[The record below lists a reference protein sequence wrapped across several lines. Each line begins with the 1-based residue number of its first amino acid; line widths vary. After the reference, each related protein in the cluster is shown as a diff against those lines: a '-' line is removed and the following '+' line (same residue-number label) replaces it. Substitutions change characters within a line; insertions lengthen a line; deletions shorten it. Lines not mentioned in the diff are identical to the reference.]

1 MTTYLSIL
9 LVCIAQ
15 GGRDATSRD
24 HNAEARLQFMIRKMD
39 EFQLMLRENPAQ
51 VLTRVTQPLLHY
63 TNPVRAIQLSDGS
76 LFIWLNG
83 KRPVAAACISLRGQ
97 GEVHREFTALSDKPL
112 VCTHNGNAIWLPTS
126 GGLLDRSFNE
136 APAPASSEKLR
147 MVQLRGLANRFQAT
161 YYKPATGEATQLRL
175 MPQPIYRFDDP
186 AANVEDGALFAFA
199 EANDPELLL
208 MIEAIRS
215 KDNKLLWRYSLARM
229 SSLPMT
235 VHLDEQEIWKVTAY
249 WRSPRTP
256 EDPYME
262 ARFDRL
268 PAELVADTKP

>member
-1 MTTYLSIL
+1 
-9 LVCIAQ
+9 V
-15 GGRDATSRD
+15 
-24 HNAEARLQFMIRKMD
+24 D
-39 EFQLMLRENPAQ
+39 EFQLTLRDKPAQ
-51 VLTRVTQPLLHY
+51 VLSRVTQPLLHY
-63 TNPVRAIQLSDGS
+63 TNPVRAIQLSDGA
-76 LFIWLNG
+76 LFIWVNG

-97 GEVHREFTALSDKPL
+97 GEVYREFTALSDKPL
-112 VCTHNGNAIWLPTS
+112 VCAHNGNAIWVPTS
-126 GGLLDRSFNE
+126 GGLLDRSFDD
-136 APAPASSEKLR
+136 APAPASSGKLR
-147 MVQLRGLANRFQAT
+147 MVQLRSLANRFQAT

-186 AANVEDGALFAFA
+186 AAGGVEDGALFALA

-208 MIEAIRS
+208 MIEAVRS

-229 SSLPMT
+229 SSVPMT
-235 VHLDEQEIWKVTAY
+235 VQLSDQEIWKVTAY